1 MDSKEFADKLL
12 HELRLNEIDFASDVE
27 RLMAEQINYLRE
39 LIVAANQKNQL
50 ASDGLV
56 AELRGRLKDMEDQIN
71 WLRQENY
78 ELRSQL
84 KERIA

>member
-56 AELRGRLKDMEDQIN
+56 AELRGRLKDMEDQID